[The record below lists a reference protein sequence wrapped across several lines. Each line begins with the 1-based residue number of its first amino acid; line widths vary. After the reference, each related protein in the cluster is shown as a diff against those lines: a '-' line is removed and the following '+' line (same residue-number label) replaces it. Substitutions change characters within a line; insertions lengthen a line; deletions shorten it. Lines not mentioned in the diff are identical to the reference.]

1 MDPEEVE
8 KAERAAT
15 IYVNAVNSSYPDA
28 MKMAGYSADEC
39 SNRAVKMRVR
49 RRVEKLVK
57 EKANGDI
64 VPAVIET
71 SGSSEVSS
79 IASVFSPSS
88 TSSASTTATTAT
100 GGSSGKMPPSEKL
113 KSAPPAA
120 ATKIRCTSKQ
130 VQKVQADKNR
140 KDELE
145 KIAAKE
151 ATLGYQEEKKKKNGL
166 SAAKVCDQVNK
177 PYGTIVHQR
186 LVQKYVQLEKVGQSP
201 QKCWTRVGRDVDCG
215 SCIPFSWPRGRFRFL
230 GLTKGDVVHN
240 RLSSFVQ

>member
-1 MDPEEVE
+1 MPHMR
-8 KAERAAT
+8 RAM
-15 IYVNAVNSSYPDA
+15 VSVCHLPRNS
-28 MKMAGYSADEC
+28 C
-39 SNRAVKMRVR
+39 
-49 RRVEKLVK
+49 
-57 EKANGDI
+57 
-64 VPAVIET
+64 VPTVIET

-151 ATLGYQEEKKKKNGL
+151 QATLGYQEEKKKKNGL

-177 PYGTIVHQR
+177 QYGTNVHKR
-186 LVQKYVQLEKVGQSP
+186 LVQRYVKEEKAGQSP